1 MEFLSQTYVALR
13 GPTGAP
19 QTAAETVG
27 KLSDRLS
34 PATLLADRRAAVLAL
49 KGLARDHKQDV
60 GERALPGLLQVLYN
74 DAEVDSDIGKA
85 TLETLAI
92 LCEVEEEKE
101 LGFRFTDAILENEQ
115 ALHALMALL
124 GDNNFY
130 TRFATLQLL
139 STLLQNRRQRVQ
151 SYFLTAP
158 AGSRSIIAV
167 LEDKREIIRNEAIA
181 VVQSLIAQ
189 STDIQKVL
197 AFEGAFEK
205 LFNIITQ
212 EGGVDGGAVAEEAL
226 ICLDSF
232 LQFNSSNQS
241 YFRETGLP
249 SSLLSLLL
257 FPPNLTIQEPGPQEF
272 ALQFWDDQK
281 LANATAVVGII
292 GLLVRSKGAQE
303 QPVFTRCLIEMALAS
318 NAPTVLKSKAL
329 TSLPSNL
336 NFPMSEFILT
346 PYMPVPDTNDE
357 EWDRLEAATALDALV
372 ELALHGEY
380 NGTDAHKRTIGGL
393 RLRAAAV
400 GVFENFVRKE
410 EIKYAFVQRL
420 APQDGS
426 ELPPNPMIQ
435 ALAMAPNSDTPL
447 DPVMVTST
455 QFASLL
461 LSHLFRNSPR
471 CKSLV
476 RSVKPQP
483 VGTTGTDG
491 GNFFVPADTTAGQVP
506 TPPEPSTDD
515 DEPPQ
520 TLCQILTENL
530 SLSLLARSRVN
541 NSDREAREWDRL
553 IVAYLCLLSQ
563 WLWEEPGTVKDF
575 LDAGGLGILVEPV
588 NHASEGDLVVPS
600 LCLFLLGICYE
611 FNREPGEITRHT
623 IYPILNRLGVDTL
636 IGRMSRLREDE
647 RFKAVSPDNSVL
659 PFSTSSTTSHLQKP
673 DEKEGEIW
681 FDWAFVDFW
690 KSTYYTIQRGLS
702 TEPDQ
707 LASSSSGQTTEL
719 TMLVSSLREV
729 IRTQSEEIESLK
741 AQLKQTTSSNDQLA
755 ILQKD
760 VAKLTTELQES
771 EEKRKEMEREH
782 EDLLVLVDE
791 LSSKR
796 AQDKTKMREAGLDV
810 SEDEGEEEDEDQE
823 DE

>member
-19 QTAAETVG
+19 QTAAEIVG
-27 KLSDRLS
+27 KLIDRLS

-49 KGLARDHKQDV
+49 KGLSRDHKQDV

-74 DAEVDSDIGKA
+74 DAEVDPDIGKA
-85 TLETLAI
+85 TLETLTM
-92 LCEVEEEKE
+92 LCDVEEERD
-101 LGFRFTDAILENEQ
+101 LGFKNTDAILENEQ

-124 GDNNFY
+124 ADNNFY
-130 TRFATLQLL
+130 TRFATLQFL
-139 STLLQNRRQRVQ
+139 SILLQNRRQRVQ

-158 AGSRSIIAV
+158 SGSRSIIAV

-181 VVQSLIAQ
+181 VVKSLITQ
-189 STDIQKVL
+189 SADIQKVL

-205 LFNIITQ
+205 LFNMVTQ
-212 EGGVDGGAVAEEAL
+212 EGGVDGGAVTEEAL

-232 LQFNSSNQS
+232 LRFNSSNQT

-257 FPPNLTIQEPGPQEF
+257 FPPNMSMQELGPQEF

-281 LANATAVVGII
+281 LANASAVVGII
-292 GLLVRSKGAQE
+292 GLLVGSKGAQE
-303 QPVFTRCLIEMALAS
+303 QPAYIRCLIEMALAS
-318 NAPTVLKSKAL
+318 NAPTVLKTKAL

-336 NFPMSEFILT
+336 NFPMSDFILT
-346 PYMPVPDTNDE
+346 PYMPVPETNGE

-380 NGTDAHKRTIGGL
+380 NGMDAHKRLSGGL
-393 RLRAAAV
+393 MMRAAAV
-400 GVFENFVRKE
+400 SVFENFVRKE
-410 EIKYAFVQRL
+410 ERKQAFIQRL
-420 APQDGS
+420 VPHVGS
-426 ELPPNPMIQ
+426 ELLPNPLIQSLVMI
-435 ALAMAPNSDTPL
+435 PNSDTPL
-447 DPVMVTST
+447 DPVMVAST
-455 QFASLL
+455 HFASLL
-461 LSHLFRNSPR
+461 FSHLLRNSPR
-471 CKSLV
+471 CKSLA
-476 RSVKPQP
+476 RSIKPQP
-483 VGTTGTDG
+483 ATGSDT
-491 GNFFVPADTTAGQVP
+491 GNFFVPADTTAPQAP
-506 TPPEPSTDD
+506 IPAETLAED

-520 TLCQILTENL
+520 TLCQIMTENL
-530 SLSLLARSRVN
+530 SLSLLARSRAN

-563 WLWEEPGTVKDF
+563 WLWEEPGAVRDF

-588 NHASEGDLVVPS
+588 NYASEGDLVVPG

-611 FNREPGEITRHT
+611 FNREPGEITRNT
-623 IYPILNRLGVDTL
+623 TYPILNRLGVDTL

-647 RFKAVSPDNSVL
+647 RFKAVSPEISVL
-659 PFSTSSTTSHLQKP
+659 PFNTTPVSHLQKP
-673 DEKEGEIW
+673 EEQEGEIW

-690 KSTYYTIQRGLS
+690 KSTYYTVQRGLS

-707 LASSSSGQTTEL
+707 LASASSGQTTEL

-729 IRTQSEEIESLK
+729 IRTQSGEIESLN
-741 AQLKQTTSSNDQLA
+741 AQLKQTLSSNDQLA
-755 ILQKD
+755 TLQKD
-760 VAKLTTELQES
+760 IAKLTIELQES
-771 EEKRKEMEREH
+771 EEKRKETDREH

-791 LSSKR
+791 LSGKH
-796 AQDKTKMREAGLDV
+796 AQDKARMREAGLDV
-810 SEDEGEEEDEDQE
+810 SEDEGEDGDDDE
-823 DE
+823 